1 MLQSESLHFDGTG
14 GFSVGDSEH
23 IQFRPGNRSRFASDS
38 INGHTALLESL
49 IPEGVSPVKRAVIE
63 RLVTL
68 WLADS
73 RLDVA

>member
-23 IQFRPGNRSRFASDS
+23 ILRSGNRSRFASDS
-38 INGHTALLESL
+38 TNGHTALLESL